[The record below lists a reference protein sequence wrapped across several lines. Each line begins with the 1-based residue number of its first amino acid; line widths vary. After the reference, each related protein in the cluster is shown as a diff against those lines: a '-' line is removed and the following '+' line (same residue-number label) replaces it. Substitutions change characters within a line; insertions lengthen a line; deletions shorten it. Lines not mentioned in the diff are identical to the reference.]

1 MKKLKS
7 GFTLVEVSLFLV
19 ITAAV
24 FVSVAVG
31 TQNSIFQQRYNDSI
45 QNFAEFLR
53 TAYSQVT
60 NVQNE
65 GTGRSD
71 KAIYGKLIVFREDS
85 GRNKITSYNVIGGI
99 GDIGSGRV
107 LTQLESLGAN
117 VVIEKDGGGYSAV
130 GFVEDYTPRWASQIQ
145 TTSGWEDDKYDI
157 FTGAVLI
164 VRHPKSGTVYTYKAK
179 DSVNSDLMDID
190 GYLDDLNASF
200 TEVDGLLSGLEPLE
214 DKFEMGDVDFC
225 VNPNGADRSNLP
237 KDIRIVAGARN
248 ASGVEIVPD
257 GEDLVEV
264 GGVSLNVGN
273 RCEP

>member
-164 VRHPKSGTVYTYKAK
+164 VRHPKSGTVYTYKTNN
-179 DSVNSDLMDID
+179 DFVDDDLMDID
-190 GYLDDLNASF
+190 DYLRKLN
-200 TEVDGLLSGLEPLE
+200 DGSTTAESLLSGSLE

-225 VNPNGADRSNLP
+225 VNPNGADRSNLR

>member
-71 KAIYGKLIVFREDS
+71 KAIYGKLIVFREDEVS
-85 GRNKITSYNVIGGI
+85 GGNKITSYNVIGGI

-145 TTSGWEDDKYDI
+145 TTSGWKDDKYDI

-164 VRHPKSGTVYTYKAK
+164 VRHPKSGTVYTYKTK
-179 DSVNSDLMDID
+179 DSVDSDLMDID
-190 GYLDDLNASF
+190 GYLDDLNAGLTAES
-200 TEVDGLLSGLEPLE
+200 LLSGSLE

-225 VNPNGADRSNLP
+225 VNPNGADRSNLR
-237 KDIRIVAGARN
+237 KNIRIVAGARN

>member
-145 TTSGWEDDKYDI
+145 TTSGWE
-157 FTGAVLI
+157 
-164 VRHPKSGTVYTYKAK
+164 
-179 DSVNSDLMDID
+179 
-190 GYLDDLNASF
+190 
-200 TEVDGLLSGLEPLE
+200 E
-214 DKFEMGDVDFC
+214 DK
-225 VNPNGADRSNLP
+225 
-237 KDIRIVAGARN
+237 
-248 ASGVEIVPD
+248 
-257 GEDLVEV
+257 
-264 GGVSLNVGN
+264 
-273 RCEP
+273 

>member
-53 TAYSQVT
+53 MAYSQVT

-107 LTQLESLGAN
+107 LAQLESLGAN
-117 VVIEKDGGGYSAV
+117 VVMEKDGEGYSAV

-157 FTGAVLI
+157 FIGAVLI
-164 VRHPKSGTVYTYKAK
+164 VRHPKSGTVYTYKTK
-179 DSVNSDLMDID
+179 DSVDSDLMDID
-190 GYLDDLNASF
+190 GYLDDLNAGLTAES
-200 TEVDGLLSGLEPLE
+200 LLSGSLE

-225 VNPNGADRSNLP
+225 VNPNGADRSNLR

-248 ASGVEIVPD
+248 ASGVEIVSD

-273 RCEP
+273 RCEL